1 MNNSVGKI
9 IKTIGK
15 IIIGLSVLAGIIVW
29 ITVAHKMNGAV
40 GFCSAMGTFVSFF
53 ISGIMFI
60 GFSEIIFL
68 LQENLDVNRKN
79 TNDYNQ
85 EEIQQ
90 DIPLEEATTEIDIKK
105 VIEEKAT
112 KKENEIQCPHCGHIQ
127 SDTIKRCLSCS
138 KMIIE

>member
-40 GFCSAMGTFVSFF
+40 GFCSAIGTFVSFF

-105 VIEEKAT
+105 SLKKKQLKKKMKFSVLIVVISKA
-112 KKENEIQCPHCGHIQ
+112 IQLR
-127 SDTIKRCLSCS
+127 DACLVL
-138 KMIIE
+138 K